1 MQPLLHKAATT
12 SIRPQPRRA
21 LAVAGAEAHNI
32 RPLTIQVSRRACAA
46 ATSPKLCRNRWHARS
61 FNSASITRSGHKD
74 VPSKQDTDSGEETKV
89 LKKSEPLRVLF
100 CGSDEFSCAALEALH
115 REHKTNPELIESIDV
130 VTRPGKFVGRG
141 NKNLVHPPIRDLAQ
155 SLGLPIH
162 ERDTFTG
169 WDMPP
174 NINIIIAVSFGL
186 FVPPRLLNQALYGGL
201 NIHPSLL
208 PDLRGPAPLHHALLA
223 ERQSTG
229 VSLQTLDLK
238 HFDRGKI
245 LAQTP
250 AQRIPESCDYQTLH
264 NLLTPLAADLL
275 VQGLRDGVHVPPL
288 EEVKEVNG
296 ANTEQDVIT
305 PLHAPKITKADCQI
319 LPQHIPQL
327 LLWYRVLGP
336 LWMWTRDPATKT
348 RTRLILSD
356 ISLADSAL
364 KPPVPPKKSNTK
376 KKTETPTPEMYRR
389 SLALEYDVSKPADEN
404 TVSGEGEREPQT
416 KTEWLDIDI
425 PIKLRDDEAVYI
437 GPYRIGLVKTEGAA
451 AKPAPRVLKKYLLE
465 GSGELQKLAG
475 SLSS

>member
-1 MQPLLHKAATT
+1 MQPFLRKAATA
-12 SIRPQPRRA
+12 SIRTRPRSA
-21 LAVAGAEAHNI
+21 LAIAGLEAHNI
-32 RPLTIQVSRRACAA
+32 RPLTIQVSTKARAA
-46 ATSPKLCRNRWHARS
+46 AKSPKLCRNRWHARS
-61 FNSASITRSGHKD
+61 FSSAPIIRFEYKD
-74 VPSKQDTDSGEETKV
+74 VPSKRDTGSEEKVKETKV

-100 CGSDEFSCAALEALH
+100 CGSDEFSCAALEALYQ
-115 REHKTNPELIESIDV
+115 EHKTNPELIESIDV

-141 NKNLVHPPIRDLAQ
+141 NKNLVHPPIRDRAQ

-169 WDMPP
+169 WNMPP

-264 NLLTPLAADLL
+264 DILTPLAADLL
-275 VQGLRDGVHVPPL
+275 IRGLRDGVHIPPL
-288 EEVKEVNG
+288 KEVKQVKG
-296 ANTEQDVIT
+296 ADTEQAVIT

-319 LPQHIPQL
+319 LPHHIPQL
-327 LLWYRVLGP
+327 LLRYRVLGP
-336 LWMWTRDPATKT
+336 LWMWTRDPATNT

-356 ISLADSAL
+356 ISLADPAL
-364 KPPVPPKKSNTK
+364 KPPVPPKNS
-376 KKTETPTPEMYRR
+376 KTPAPAPTPEMYRR
-389 SLALEYDVSKPADEN
+389 SLALEYDVSKPSDEN
-404 TVSGEGEREPQT
+404 TVSGEGEGEPRT
-416 KTEWLDIDI
+416 RTEWLDVDI
-425 PIKLRDDEAVYI
+425 PMKLRDDEAVYI
-437 GPYRIGLVKTEGAA
+437 RPYRIGLVKAEGAA

-465 GSGELQKLAG
+465 GGGETADTP
-475 SLSS
+475 S